1 MALHE
6 LRTEGS
12 SPRSDQE
19 VCAIW
24 ELILEPKEGSG
35 QLGGDSLDQGWFPPP
50 SASLYWPARVTTA
63 SPACPG
69 DPGSRGFNSKPA
81 ADLCPLAC
89 PSSLT

>member
-35 QLGGDSLDQGWFPPP
+35 QLGGDSLVQGWFPPP

-69 DPGSRGFNSKPA
+69 TQDPEALIPNPPQTSVP
-81 ADLCPLAC
+81 
-89 PSSLT
+89 